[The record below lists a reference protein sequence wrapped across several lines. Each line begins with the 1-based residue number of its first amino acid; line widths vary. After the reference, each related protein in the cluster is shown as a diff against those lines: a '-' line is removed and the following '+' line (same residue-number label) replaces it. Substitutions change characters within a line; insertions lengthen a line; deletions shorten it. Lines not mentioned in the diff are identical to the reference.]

1 MCDRDQFVNVL
12 RATPAA
18 IFILQPKTG
27 LQRVRAHVP
36 IDGGLLNVGF
46 GKTFTQA
53 DIHTNSLSEPEY
65 VLNLHCRILVTIM
78 ITVINLNNIRPVT
91 GACQGSI

>member
-27 LQRVRAHVP
+27 LQRVRAHVSF
-36 IDGGLLNVGF
+36 DGGLLNIGF
-46 GKTFTQA
+46 GKPLTQA

-65 VLNLHCRILVTIM
+65 VLNLDCSILS
-78 ITVINLNNIRPVT
+78 NDYDNRYQLE
-91 GACQGSI
+91 